1 MAPSKS
7 TQAKNPQSKTTQAK
21 TTTSRKP
28 VTRGRAVQRAIAIAD
43 AGGIAALSMR
53 KLAADLDV
61 EAMSL
66 YYHFISKDDLIDGM
80 IGAVVGE
87 IALPSA
93 AMKAREALRE
103 RAESSREVLVRHPW
117 AIALLDARTTQAT
130 LRHHDAMIATLRD
143 AGYSMPMVGHALSIV
158 DSYVRGF
165 AMQEV
170 SLPLD
175 EAGDIGAATED
186 IMAGQQ
192 RMAEDFPHLTEMAM
206 TLVLQPGYAYGN
218 EFAFGL
224 QLILD
229 GLDSAHSAE
238 RDS

>member
-1 MAPSKS
+1 MSSSKATAPRS
-7 TQAKNPQSKTTQAK
+7 
-21 TTTSRKP
+21 P
-28 VTRGRAVQRAIAIAD
+28 VTRERAVERAVAMAD
-43 AGGIAALSMR
+43 AGGISALSMR
-53 KLAADLDV
+53 KLAADLGV

-66 YYHFISKDDLIDGM
+66 YYHFTSKDDLIDGM
-80 IGAVVGE
+80 IESVVE
-87 IALPSA
+87 EMALPA
-93 AMKAREALRE
+93 PGATALAALRE
-103 RAESSREVLVRHPW
+103 RAESSRDVLVRHPW

-130 LRHHDAMIATLRD
+130 LRHHDAMIGVLRD
-143 AGYSMPMVGHALSIV
+143 AGYTMPMVGHALSIV

-175 EAGDIGAATED
+175 DSGDISAATEG

-192 RMAEDFPHLTEMAM
+192 QMAEDFPHLTEMAM

-218 EFAFGL
+218 EFEFGL

-229 GLDSAHSAE
+229 GLAATAGRTLVDHQDPTITGPPRPS
-238 RDS
+238 

>member
-1 MAPSKS
+1 MK
-7 TQAKNPQSKTTQAK
+7 
-21 TTTSRKP
+21 
-28 VTRGRAVQRAIAIAD
+28 RAVAVAD
-43 AGGIAALSMR
+43 SGGLAALSMR
-53 KLAADLDV
+53 KLAADLGV

-66 YYHFISKDDLIDGM
+66 YYHFTSKDDLIDGM
-80 IGAVVGE
+80 IEAVVGE
-87 IALPSA
+87 MALPTAGMSP
-93 AMKAREALRE
+93 RDALRE

-117 AIALLDARTTQAT
+117 AIALLDARSTPAT
-130 LRHHDAMIATLRD
+130 LRHHDAMIQALRS
-143 AGYSMPMVGHALSIV
+143 AGYSMPMVGHALSII

-186 IMAGQQ
+186 IMASQQ

-218 EFAFGL
+218 EFTFGL

-229 GLDSAHSAE
+229 GLESAHADE
-238 RDS
+238 QGAAAPTP

>member
-1 MAPSKS
+1 
-7 TQAKNPQSKTTQAK
+7 
-21 TTTSRKP
+21 
-28 VTRGRAVQRAIAIAD
+28 
-43 AGGIAALSMR
+43 MR
-53 KLAADLDV
+53 KLAADLGV

-66 YYHFISKDDLIDGM
+66 YYHFTSKDDLIDGM
-80 IGAVVGE
+80 IEAVVGE
-87 IALPSA
+87 MALPA
-93 AMKAREALRE
+93 AGMIPRDALRE
-103 RAESSREVLVRHPW
+103 RAESSRDVLVRHPW

-130 LRHHDAMIATLRD
+130 MRHHDAMIGALRS
-143 AGYSMPMVGHALSIV
+143 AGYSMPMVGHALSMI

-206 TLVLQPGYAYGN
+206 TLVLQPGYAYAN

-224 QLILD
+224 ELILD
-229 GLDSAHSAE
+229 GLESAHAAE
-238 RDS
+238 LE

>member
-1 MAPSKS
+1 M
-7 TQAKNPQSKTTQAK
+7 Q
-21 TTTSRKP
+21 
-28 VTRGRAVQRAIAIAD
+28 RAVAVAD

-53 KLAADLDV
+53 KLAADLGV

-66 YYHFISKDDLIDGM
+66 YYHFTSKDDLIDGM
-80 IGAVVGE
+80 IEAIVGE
-87 IALPSA
+87 MALPSA
-93 AMKAREALRE
+93 GMTPSAALRQ
-103 RAESSREVLVRHPW
+103 RAESSRDVLVQHPW

-130 LRHHDAMIATLRD
+130 LRHHDVMIGTLRA

-175 EAGDIGAATED
+175 ESGDIGAATED

-192 RMAEDFPHLTEMAM
+192 RMAEDFPHLTDMAV

-218 EFAFGL
+218 EFTFGL
-224 QLILD
+224 QLVLD
-229 GLDSAHSAE
+229 GLESAHSAE
-238 RDS
+238 RQSQPG

>member
-1 MAPSKS
+1 MA
-7 TQAKNPQSKTTQAK
+7 
-21 TTTSRKP
+21 
-28 VTRGRAVQRAIAIAD
+28 D
-43 AGGIAALSMR
+43 GGGLAALSMR
-53 KLAADLDV
+53 KLAADLGV

-66 YYHFISKDDLIDGM
+66 YYHFTSKDDLIDGM
-80 IGAVVGE
+80 IEAVVGE
-87 IALPSA
+87 MALPSA
-93 AMKAREALRE
+93 GMRPRDALRE
-103 RAESSREVLVRHPW
+103 RAESSRDVLVRHPW
-117 AIALLDARTTQAT
+117 AIAILDARTTQAT

-175 EAGDIGAATED
+175 EAGDIRAATED

-229 GLDSAHSAE
+229 GLDSAHGAE
-238 RDS
+238 